1 MGKRLSAIE
10 TNLGDDIGGMIDEA
24 GTGDAGSPEEREI
37 DERPVPEAAER
48 AYVEGLVARGEA
60 GVPDEHGDL
69 PPGATHEIV
78 EWREGELPK
87 LRRRRFA
94 GD

>member
-1 MGKRLSAIE
+1 
-10 TNLGDDIGGMIDEA
+10 MIDQA
-24 GTGDAGSPEEREI
+24 GAGDGGAPDNREETD
-37 DERPVPEAAER
+37 DERHAREAAER

-60 GVPDEHGDL
+60 AVPDEHGNL

-94 GD
+94 GG

>member
-1 MGKRLSAIE
+1 
-10 TNLGDDIGGMIDEA
+10 MIDQA
-24 GTGDAGSPEEREI
+24 GAGGGGAPDNRKKAD
-37 DERPVPEAAER
+37 DERHARGAAER

-60 GVPDEHGDL
+60 AVPDEHGRL

-87 LRRRRFA
+87 LRRRRFT
-94 GD
+94 GG